1 MKTSYLIL
9 LVALVAIASGCVA
22 TSGKNP
28 NDAIVINE
36 FSADPGVAEPDDVVS
51 VFLDIENVGG
61 TTARCVTAETFG
73 DESWYNELGQPLSY
87 ARPWRTNGL
96 AFNYN
101 NGQLFFS
108 YWDNSRGNL
117 INVGFNRRQ
126 GVSLSTYVHG
136 AWGEFTNNFCGA
148 AAGWSQFSDVKYFD
162 SIRAAVPSQNKPGQ
176 SFTTQWIRKPPVL
189 PEGIR
194 TTYPLTARVSYLYTT
209 NAHVNLIAY
218 NKAEAQ
224 RRELLG
230 EPLNFPVEVV
240 NSHAAPVQVVA
251 TRGINPIVV
260 NQRAPNLELVNYV
273 FEFQN
278 IGNGWPL
285 PFDTDLRVPNGFIF
299 ATVELN
305 GPGAAFYDC
314 LGANSGTE
322 IFVYGDVIQNL
333 VKLRSD
339 KRAPFGCTI
348 AIDRLAWADTPTGT
362 ISLTFNLWYRYY
374 TDAQIA
380 VDVLGVQENI

>member
-1 MKTSYLIL
+1 MRHAYLFL
-9 LVALVAIASGCVA
+9 LVALVAVASGCVG
-22 TSGKNP
+22 SSNRNP

-36 FSADPGVAEPDDVVS
+36 FSADPKVAEPDDIVS

-61 TTARCVTAETFG
+61 TTARCVTAEIFG

-87 ARPWRTNGL
+87 ARPWRTNGV
-96 AFNYN
+96 AFDYR
-101 NGQLFFS
+101 NGQLFFG
-108 YWDNSRGNL
+108 YWDNSRGAV
-117 INVGFNRRQ
+117 NVGYSRGQ
-126 GVSLSTYVHG
+126 GVALSAFVYG
-136 AWGEFTNNFCGA
+136 AWNQFTNNFCGA
-148 AAGWSQFSDVKYFD
+148 AAGWTQFSDVKYFD
-162 SIRAAVPSQNKPGQ
+162 SIRAAVPAQNKPGQ
-176 SFTTQWIRKPPVL
+176 SFTAQWIRQPPVL
-189 PEGIR
+189 PEGIH
-194 TTYPLTARVSYLYTT
+194 TSYPLTARVSYLYTT
-209 NAHVNLIAY
+209 NAHVNLIGY

-230 EPLNFPVEVV
+230 EQLNFPVVV
-240 NSHAAPVQVVA
+240 DNSHAAPIQVVA
-251 TRGINPIVV
+251 TRGINPIIV
-260 NQRAPNLELVNYV
+260 NQRAANFELTNYV

-285 PFDTDLRVPNGFIF
+285 PFETDRIVPNGFIF

-305 GPGAAFYDC
+305 GPGATFYDC

-322 IFVYGDVIQNL
+322 IFVYGNAIQNL

-348 AIDRLAWADTPTGT
+348 AIDRAVWADTPTGT

-380 VDVLGVQENI
+380 VDVLGRQANI

>member
-1 MKTSYLIL
+1 MKPTYLL
-9 LVALVAIASGCVA
+9 LIALIVVVSGCAA
-22 TSGKNP
+22 TSNRNP
-28 NDAIVINE
+28 NEAIVINE
-36 FSADPGVAEPDDVVS
+36 FSADPSVAEPDDVVS

-61 TTARCVTAETFG
+61 TTARCVTAEMFG
-73 DESWYNELGQPLSY
+73 DESWFNELGQPLSFT
-87 ARPWRTNGL
+87 RPWRNGL
-96 AFNYN
+96 AFDYS
-101 NGQLFFS
+101 NGQLYFS
-108 YWDNSRGNL
+108 YWDRSKGAV
-117 INVGFNRRQ
+117 NVGYSRES
-126 GVSLSTYVHG
+126 GLGLSAYVTG
-136 AWGEFTNNFCGA
+136 AWNQFTNGFCGA
-148 AAGWSQFSDVKYFD
+148 AEGWTLSDVKYYD

-194 TTYPLTARVSYLYTT
+194 TSYPLTARVSYLYTT

-230 EPLNFPVEVV
+230 EQLNFPINLE
-240 NSHAAPVQVVA
+240 NSHAAPIQVVA
-251 TRGINPIVV
+251 TRGVNPIVV
-260 NQRAPNLELVNYV
+260 NQRSPNFELVNYV

-278 IGNGWPL
+278 VGNGWPL
-285 PFDTDLRVPNGFIF
+285 PMGTDAVTPNGFIF

-305 GPGAAFYDC
+305 GPGATFHDC

-322 IFVYGDVIQNL
+322 IFVYDDVVQNL
-333 VKLRSD
+333 VKIRAD

-348 AIDRLAWADTPTGT
+348 AIDRASWTDTPTGT

-380 VDVLGVQENI
+380 VDVLGLQESV